1 MKSDPRRRRPTNT
14 KGWAKCWSVKKS
26 EVEALLAEEKWTL
39 DPEHSIPHH
48 PAYVSDR
55 GELLFVSA
63 SGKGL
68 LYASRQELM
77 EKSAARASEPQPQH
91 VLEGNLPQGAH
102 FIEAVPSLID
112 DLARTLEIPRES
124 LDSSFDSLYL
134 VEKAL
139 KKIRPKRRIL
149 EITNLF
155 PGLVAYA
162 GEVMRKATGGE
173 WFLTEVG
180 GSIYEPYVRYG
191 PGGRYMDPWLELYKS
206 ITEPGPIALHVLV
219 SVEVPHPDDLKP
231 RVTFVNEKPDEV
243 YETFGELVKDHKG
256 REVYRIGLR
265 RRTK

>member
-1 MKSDPRRRRPTNT
+1 MLYYKYTKS
-14 KGWAKCWSVKKS
+14 
-26 EVEALLAEEKWTL
+26 
-39 DPEHSIPHH
+39 
-48 PAYVSDR
+48 
-55 GELLFVSA
+55 LLFS
-63 SGKGL
+63 
-68 LYASRQELM
+68 SRQAYMKDRE
-77 EKSAARASEPQPQH
+77 EFRKTPPPSH
-91 VLEGNLPQGAH
+91 VLEGHLPQGAH

-112 DLARTLEIPRES
+112 ELARTLEIPRES

-149 EITNLF
+149 EIPNLF

-180 GSIYEPYVRYG
+180 GSIHEPYVRHG
-191 PGGRYMDPWLELYKS
+191 PGGRYMNPWLELYKS
-206 ITEPGPIALHVLV
+206 ITEPGPVALHVLV
-219 SVEVPHPDDLKP
+219 SVEVPPPDDLKP
-231 RVTFVNEKPDEV
+231 RVTFVNEEPDDA
-243 YETFGELVKDHKG
+243 YETFGELVKDQKG

>member
-1 MKSDPRRRRPTNT
+1 MKPS
-14 KGWAKCWSVKKS
+14 G
-26 EVEALLAEEKWTL
+26 
-39 DPEHSIPHH
+39 
-48 PAYVSDR
+48 R
-55 GELLFVSA
+55 GT
-63 SGKGL
+63 

-77 EKSAARASEPQPQH
+77 EKLEELRNRPPERPFH
-91 VLEGNLPQGAH
+91 MLEGNLPQGPH
-102 FIEAVPSLID
+102 FIEAVPSLLD
-112 DLARTLEIPRES
+112 ELARTLKIPRES

-149 EITNLF
+149 EIPNLF

-180 GSIYEPYVRYG
+180 GSIHEPYVRYG
-191 PGGRYMDPWLELYKS
+191 PGGRTMNPWLELYKS

-231 RVTFVNEKPDEV
+231 RVTFVNEEPDEAL
-243 YETFGELVKDHKG
+243 ETFGELVKDHKG

>member
-1 MKSDPRRRRPTNT
+1 M
-14 KGWAKCWSVKKS
+14 CWSVKKS

-91 VLEGNLPQGAH
+91 VLEGNLPQGPH

-112 DLARTLEIPRES
+112 ELARILKVPRES
-124 LDSSFDSLYL
+124 LDCSFDSLYL

-149 EITNLF
+149 EIPNLF
-155 PGLVAYA
+155 PGLIAYA
-162 GEVMRKATGGE
+162 GEVLRKATGGE

-180 GSIYEPYVRYG
+180 GSIYEPYIRHG
-191 PGGRYMDPWLELYKS
+191 PGGRYMNPWLELYKS
-206 ITEPGPIALHVLV
+206 ITEPGGISLHVIV
-219 SVEVPHPDDLKP
+219 SAELPHPDDLKP
-231 RVTFVNEKPDEV
+231 RVIAENEEPNDD
-243 YETFGELVKDHKG
+243 YEFYMEYVEGPKG
-256 REVYRIGLR
+256 GAYRPAMR